1 MEESK
6 FGLDGGNKVESY
18 RWVIRH
24 RGLALKERVERPLK
38 KSLSLGLLGV
48 NLGTTSI

>member
-1 MEESK
+1 
-6 FGLDGGNKVESY
+6 VESY

-38 KSLSLGLLGV
+38 KSLSLGLLGHQFSPGIYV
-48 NLGTTSI
+48 GS